1 MNRSNG
7 GRHQSTLSG
16 LWKSKGNNLEGSSI
30 AKKRSRDTSP
40 DAPSPSPN
48 VPPALRIHDG
58 SNNTPRW
65 ENNIS
70 LPNGP
75 MLLLRGCVGGKKSS
89 KRRATREALSNLNE
103 WNDNVTFKIYG
114 KECKMRRRICQF
126 STDGKISYS
135 YSGLKDVVAPDFPQ
149 LLHEIK
155 CQVESLICDHILE
168 LSEKEEGMPKNLA
181 IPPGFVELIKS
192 IKTGKDDGSKREIYN
207 YCLLNHYRNG
217 EEYMGYHSDSEA
229 SLDPHTPI
237 ASVSLGI
244 TRNFDIRPRK
254 KDSEGKRSRV
264 ARLPLGDGDLLL
276 MFYPMQRC
284 YEHGIPVEKKL
295 TGERINLTFRRI
307 IT

>member
-1 MNRSNG
+1 
-7 GRHQSTLSG
+7 
-16 LWKSKGNNLEGSSI
+16 
-30 AKKRSRDTSP
+30 
-40 DAPSPSPN
+40 
-48 VPPALRIHDG
+48 
-58 SNNTPRW
+58 
-65 ENNIS
+65 
-70 LPNGP
+70 
-75 MLLLRGCVGGKKSS
+75 
-89 KRRATREALSNLNE
+89 
-103 WNDNVTFKIYG
+103 
-114 KECKMRRRICQF
+114 MRRRICQF

-135 YSGLKDVVAPDFPQ
+135 YSGLKGVVAPDFPQ
-149 LLHEIK
+149 LLLGIK

-168 LSEKEEGMPKNLA
+168 LSEKGNMPKDLTMSPF
-181 IPPGFVELIKS
+181 IDLVKS

-229 SLDPHTPI
+229 SLDPLTPI

-276 MFYPMQRC
+276 MFHPMQSY
-284 YEHGIPVEKKL
+284 YEHGIPVEKKV